1 MSSGT
6 MRVWNFGPNVSCFE
20 SSGSTTK
27 SQLRYGSDEEVTRYL
42 TWGPN
47 SPTDTTAYLKR
58 VARETA
64 REPRTSFTL
73 AVATLDDEL
82 IASPTSPS
90 PGSVDRRNLATFWR
104 GNRGDMGYATEVA
117 RRLIVFG
124 FDELRLRRIT
134 ATCHPITSLRRESWR
149 RRECTS
155 KRLRETTSEFVRVAS
170 LRASRPATKVLS
182 TRTEELRRV
191 RATGCPLRCRKT
203 YEFSTA
209 PEGAR

>member
-1 MSSGT
+1 
-6 MRVWNFGPNVSCFE
+6 MRGMELWTERLMLREFRLDDEVAVH
-20 SSGSTTK
+20 
-27 SQLRYGSDEEVTRYL
+27 RYGSDEEVTRYL

-82 IASPTSPS
+82 IGVA
-90 PGSVDRRNLATFWR
+90 NLAITGEASIGELGYVLARDSW
-104 GNRGDMGYATEVA
+104 GHGYATEVA

-134 ATCHPITSLRRESWR
+134 ATCHPDNFASA
-149 RRECTS
+149 
-155 KRLRETTSEFVRVAS
+155 RVLEKAGMHFEKTPGDH
-170 LRASRPATKVLS
+170 L
-182 TRTEELRRV
+182 RV
-191 RATGCPLRCRKT
+191 RGGWRVFAVAA
-203 YEFSTA
+203 SD
-209 PEGAR
+209 EGAVHAD